1 VHVPNLQVLN
11 VSDNWITSESASNLG
26 ACLQFVP
33 SLKILEIVG
42 PGESIGMECK
52 GLEALAKGL
61 VHVRNLQTLKISW
74 HLIGDE
80 V

>member
-11 VSDNWITSESASNLG
+11 VSDNWITSE
-26 ACLQFVP
+26 